1 MSGQYETVK
10 MLLESGVDVNLK
22 DQVLAFPGL
31 CKSNVSLVNYEQ
43 ALVFRLTPAFKL
55 AGIRSKNLHQS
66 L

>member
-1 MSGQYETVK
+1 

-22 DQVLAFPGL
+22 DQVLVFPSL
-31 CKSNVSLVNYEQ
+31 CKSNVSLVDYEQ
-43 ALVFRLTPAFKL
+43 ALVFGFAPAFKL